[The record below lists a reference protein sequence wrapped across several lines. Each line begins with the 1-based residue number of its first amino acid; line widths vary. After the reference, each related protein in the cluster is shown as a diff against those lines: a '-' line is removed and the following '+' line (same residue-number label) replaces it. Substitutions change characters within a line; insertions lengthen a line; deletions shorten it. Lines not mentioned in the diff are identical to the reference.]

1 MTEVR
6 TDTRGRVTVPK
17 QLRERFGDR
26 YRLVELDDGIKLV
39 PVPDDPIERL
49 RDAAGEELREA
60 SPDELRDAAD
70 EQGRDEA
77 LDDLARDR

>member
-39 PVPDDPIERL
+39 PIPDDPIERL
-49 RDAAGEELREA
+49 RDAAGEELSDA

-70 EQGRDEA
+70 ERGRDEA